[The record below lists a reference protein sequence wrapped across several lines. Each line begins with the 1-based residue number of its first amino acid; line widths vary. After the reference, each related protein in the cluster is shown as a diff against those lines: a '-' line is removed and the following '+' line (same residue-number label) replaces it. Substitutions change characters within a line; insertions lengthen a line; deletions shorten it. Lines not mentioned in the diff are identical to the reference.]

1 MKNVVCLSNNQN
13 SELYRLAKE
22 SDKYVKANQTVLTI
36 DAGTE
41 VKFFHSAEIAR
52 PRSGVIEIKELPTG
66 KYVLKCFLHE
76 DEVICLDQHPI
87 NKVGLPTTTFRDRL
101 YLKRHKDHIVNN
113 PKDLERVYS
122 VEGMKGM
129 RGPVIS
135 SIWHSAA
142 GEAATQFI
150 KDLVGK
156 DNLLSD
162 INFGSKLKIM
172 FRPENTPSRGTLY
185 NSIAF
190 KYNDIGNCT
199 PLTASTIQNLAEDDI
214 VIRYSFS
221 KRTLFIYTRNH
232 PQEVGEEILKNMER
246 FQPEFK
252 YYVKPETS
260 EKLMDGYYIEPLFK
274 IVNE

>member
-1 MKNVVCLSNNQN
+1 MKNVVCLSNDQN

-22 SDKYVKANQTVLTI
+22 SDKYVKSNQTILSI

-41 VKFFHSAEIAR
+41 VQFLHPVDIAR
-52 PRSGVIEIKELPTG
+52 PRSGIIEVKELPTG
-66 KYVLKCFLHE
+66 KFVLKCFLHE

-87 NKVGLPTTTFRDRL
+87 NKVGLPTTTFKDRL
-101 YLKRHKDHIVNN
+101 YLKRYKDHNVNN
-113 PKDLERVYS
+113 PRDLERVYS
-122 VEGMKGM
+122 VEGLKGL
-129 RGPVIS
+129 RALVIS

-142 GEAATQFI
+142 GEAATRFI
-150 KDLVGK
+150 QDLVGK

-172 FRPENTPSRGTLY
+172 FRPESKPNRGTLY

-199 PLTASTIQNLAEDDI
+199 PLTASTIADLAEDDI

-221 KRTLFIYTRNH
+221 KRTLFIYTRNY
-232 PQEVGEEILKNMER
+232 PQEVGEEILKDMER
-246 FQPEFK
+246 FQSEFK
-252 YYVKPETS
+252 YYVKRETS
-260 EKLMDGYYIEPLFK
+260 EKLMDGYYLEPLFK
-274 IVNE
+274 IINE